1 MVNDVEACDES
12 RIKIRSR
19 IFFIV
24 IFDAIFVCVKR
35 RSATSKISNVTSNI
49 LDVKPDRG
57 SFSSFITT
65 TLDYEYR

>member
-65 TLDYEYR
+65 LDYEYR